1 MMLVII
7 NDIKKILLIDFFFL
21 FLQILTEELDENII
35 PQLYTQQLQLTDGIY
50 GTINQDKQVQQFKT
64 KSSSVILLLLHI

>member
-64 KSSSVILLLLHI
+64 KSSSIILLLLHI